1 MMNPQMFQKIQNFI
15 KNNNDP
21 QEILNEITKQY
32 TPEQKQ
38 EFMKFANG
46 YGVSNEQLNKY
57 GIK

>member
-1 MMNPQMFQKIQNFI
+1 MMNPQMFQKVQNFI

-21 QEILNEITKQY
+21 QELLNEITKQY
-32 TPEQKQ
+32 TPEQRQ
-38 EFMKFANG
+38 EFMKFANN

>member
-1 MMNPQMFQKIQNFI
+1 MRNPQAFQKVQNLM

-21 QEILNEITKQY
+21 QALLNEITKGY
-32 TPEQKQ
+32 TQEQRT

-46 YGVSNEQLNKY
+46 YGISNEQLNKY